1 MSDGPP
7 TNEPPPDEL
16 PEYDEAEEPRSIFSS
31 LWFRAVL
38 VVAVI
43 GVAGV
48 VAMPYVLDWTGPSA
62 PPAKSPPVAAARAT
76 PPPAASSP
84 APTPAPSAAT
94 AAEPKAAPRA
104 APAGAPAPS
113 PSTSASTEKSAPAI
127 APPPRPSSPGAGD
140 KAAFAEKQA
149 LAKRAAL
156 DKPEEKPADK
166 PVGKPLSI
174 EKKPAPPA
182 RPAAKTTATSKE
194 QGRVA
199 PARAVVQGGAGA
211 GSYWVQVG
219 AYRDAAAASRVA
231 AGLRGQGYHVEEVG
245 PASRGPAP
253 APTPV
258 APANPGSDRYQVLVS
273 GAPATSLSERLGA
286 KGLAAEPTASGVM
299 VKPALP
305 LRDAI
310 ALSKDLAIDGL
321 KVQVRRETGP
331 APSPATPAP
340 AGAAGGGD
348 GWHRVRVGAF
358 PDRATALAAA
368 RELSAKGYE
377 GFVTSGTP

>member
-1 MSDGPP
+1 MSDEPP
-7 TNEPPPDEL
+7 TDEPED
-16 PEYDEAEEPRSIFSS
+16 EYDEADERRSIFSS

-38 VVAVI
+38 VAGVI

-48 VAMPYVLDWTGPSA
+48 VAMPYVLEWTRPPA
-62 PPAKSPPVAAARAT
+62 PPAKSPPVAGARVT

-104 APAGAPAPS
+104 APSGAPASS
-113 PSTSASTEKSAPAI
+113 PSASASTEKSVPAI
-127 APPPRPSSPGAGD
+127 APAEKPAL
-140 KAAFAEKQA
+140 AEKQA

-156 DKPEEKPADK
+156 DKPADKSADK
-166 PVGKPLSI
+166 PVSKPVSI

-182 RPAAKTTATSKE
+182 SPAAKATATSKE
-194 QGRVA
+194 RGRVT
-199 PARAVVQGGAGA
+199 PAKAVVPGGAGT

-219 AYRDAAAASRVA
+219 AYKEAAAAARVA
-231 AGLRGQGYHVEEVG
+231 ARLREQGYHVEEAR
-245 PASRGPAP
+245 PAARGTVPAP
-253 APTPV
+253 PPV
-258 APANPGSDRYQVLVS
+258 APANPPSDRYEVLVS
-273 GAPATSLSERLGA
+273 GAPATALSERLGA

-331 APSPATPAP
+331 APAPAKPAP
-340 AGAAGGGD
+340 PGPSGGGD
-348 GWHRVRVGAF
+348 GWYRVRVGAF
-358 PDRATALAAA
+358 PDRAAALAAV
-368 RELSAKGYE
+368 RELSAKGYA